1 MRRKVHK
8 SALAELDL
16 IAIWEYSV
24 EQWDVAQADKYLDE
38 LDKGMSALVDNADLG
53 VGRDA
58 VRAGYRALFINSH
71 VIYYTITQRVIFIV
85 RVLHEGMDP
94 GRHL

>member
-1 MRRKVHK
+1 LRLAIHK

-16 IAIWEYSV
+16 ISIWEYSLG
-24 EQWDVAQADKYLDE
+24 QWDAAQADKYLDE
-38 LDKGMSALVDNADLG
+38 LDKGISALADNPELG
-53 VGRDA
+53 VTRDA
-58 VRAGYRALFINSH
+58 VRAGYRALFINNH
-71 VIYYTITQRVIFIV
+71 AIYYTIGQSAIVIV